1 MPARNNQIAHF
12 AIHADDVERAKA
24 FYAEVFGWRFE
35 AWGPPDFYLIKTGEG
50 GLHGA
55 LQRRREPVKGS
66 GMTGYECT
74 IAVDSVDA
82 AITAIEGAGGT
93 ITSPPFKIPSVGTVA
108 SFCDTEGNT
117 ACVMRYD

>member
-1 MPARNNQIAHF
+1 MHARTNQIAHF

-24 FYAEVFGWRFE
+24 FYAEVFGWAFE
-35 AWGPPDFYLIKTGEG
+35 PWGPPEFYLIDTGEG
-50 GLHGA
+50 GLRGA
-55 LQRRREPVKGS
+55 LQRRRQPVSGA

-74 IAVDSVDA
+74 IAVDDVDA
-82 AITAIEGAGGT
+82 AIGHIERAGGT

-108 SFCDTEGNT
+108 TFTDTEGNT